1 MLRVWKALL
10 HLHDYTGLAPRRCY
24 QLKNPLGF
32 SAVEWTRPGM
42 KARKWRRI
50 SFRKASRVERTA
62 EELDNVI
69 RSAKSSSFNP
79 IDIDNH
85 RDNAVTG

>member
-1 MLRVWKALL
+1 MLSIKESARIF
-10 HLHDYTGLAPRRCY
+10 RCWVD
-24 QLKNPLGF
+24 
-32 SAVEWTRPGM
+32 SAGHESQKVEKEFR
-42 KARKWRRI
+42 
-50 SFRKASRVERTA
+50 FRKASRVERTA

-69 RSAKSSSFNP
+69 RSAKSSFNP